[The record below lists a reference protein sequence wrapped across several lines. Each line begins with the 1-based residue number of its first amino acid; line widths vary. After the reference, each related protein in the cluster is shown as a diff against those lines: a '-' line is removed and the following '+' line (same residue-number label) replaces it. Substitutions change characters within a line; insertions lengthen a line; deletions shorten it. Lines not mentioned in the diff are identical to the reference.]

1 MLVLAIE
8 VYYYKREARKG
19 KESTNNNITP
29 SFITTVQPF
38 ESYKHTKN
46 VSKQNNI
53 LLGHSDEFVP
63 GKNRNFKYSIQ
74 D

>member
-29 SFITTVQPF
+29 SLVTTIQPF
-38 ESYKHTKN
+38 EGYEHSKS
-46 VSKQNNI
+46 VVKQNNI
-53 LLGHSDEFVP
+53 LLGHGDFLP
-63 GKNRNFKYSIQ
+63 ARNRNFKYSFQ
-74 D
+74 N